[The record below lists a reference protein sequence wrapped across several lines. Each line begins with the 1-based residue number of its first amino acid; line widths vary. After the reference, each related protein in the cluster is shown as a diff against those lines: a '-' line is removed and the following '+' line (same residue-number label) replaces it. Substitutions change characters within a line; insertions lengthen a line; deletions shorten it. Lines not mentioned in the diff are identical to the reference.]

1 MRGVCRKQK
10 EQARM
15 MLGREDRALLE
26 ISRHGRTPELFTC
39 LRTLFCSPH
48 RKEGSERKLKF
59 LLLRCVLWLFLIF
72 TFTIISYS
80 TYYEYHRISFIYI
93 KSFSSSVSCFF
104 SHKVLPFLW
113 NSLLPLP

>member
-39 LRTLFCSPH
+39 LRYFVLLTE
-48 RKEGSERKLKF
+48 RRAVKE
-59 LLLRCVLWLFLIF
+59 
-72 TFTIISYS
+72 
-80 TYYEYHRISFIYI
+80 
-93 KSFSSSVSCFF
+93 
-104 SHKVLPFLW
+104 
-113 NSLLPLP
+113 N